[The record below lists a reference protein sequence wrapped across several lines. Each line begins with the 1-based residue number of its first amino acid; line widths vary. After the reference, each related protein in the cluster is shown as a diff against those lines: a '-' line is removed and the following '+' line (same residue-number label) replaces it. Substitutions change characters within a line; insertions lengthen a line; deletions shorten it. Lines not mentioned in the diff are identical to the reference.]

1 MNGSVLHRPSPEAPA
16 RPTAPNFRRPPALQP
31 PPMRLPRLGLLAA
44 CVLLVTPAVAE
55 AQRSHSY
62 QTDFSRE
69 ELASR
74 RTRVLDA
81 IGPQAIAIVQ
91 GASGQPGFSVFRQSN
106 DFYYLSGVESA
117 HAYLLLNG
125 RTRRTTLYLPR
136 RDEDRERNEGKVLS
150 VEDSLLV
157 IQLTGVE
164 QVRGLERMSQ
174 DLVGADLLRPPAM
187 ALHTPLAPME
197 TGNDSR
203 DELLAG
209 QARIAADPWDGRPAR
224 EAHFVRLIRER
235 FPQFEVRD
243 LSPTLDGMRAI
254 KSPAEIALIRR
265 ATELAGL
272 GIMEAMRSTSPGV
285 FEYHL
290 DAAAKYVHYLNGAR
304 GDGYASIIGGGTN
317 AFMGHYFRKSDV
329 LRDGDLVLMDYA
341 PDYRYYT
348 SDVTRI
354 WPVNGTFTPAQAALY
369 EFIVAYR
376 DALFRHVKPGVTSDQ
391 VLDGAAADMKQY
403 LVGRTFASSA
413 HLKAVQ
419 EGIVFRG
426 HFQHPV
432 GMAVHDV
439 GRVRGVPLKPGMVF
453 TIDPMIWV
461 PEERLYIRI
470 EDMALVTADGV
481 ENLSGFVPARIA
493 DVQRTIAGPG
503 LVQLHKPVPA
513 QAGPGGQP
521 R

>member
-1 MNGSVLHRPSPEAPA
+1 MSLRPSPC
-16 RPTAPNFRRPPALQP
+16 
-31 PPMRLPRLGLLAA
+31 LAA
-44 CVLLVTPAVAE
+44 CLILIAPAVGA
-55 AQRSHSY
+55 AQTSAGY

-69 ELASR
+69 ELAAR
-74 RTRVLDA
+74 RTRILDA
-81 IGPQAIAIVQ
+81 IGAGGVAIVQ
-91 GASGQPGFSVFRQSN
+91 GATGEPGFGGFRQSN
-106 DFYYLSGVESA
+106 DFYYLTGVESA

-125 RTRRTTLYLPR
+125 RTRRSTLYLPR
-136 RDEDRERNEGKVLS
+136 RDEDRERGEGKVLS
-150 VEDSLLV
+150 AEDAVLV
-157 IQLTGVE
+157 TELTGVE
-164 QVRGLERMSQ
+164 EVRALDRLSQ
-174 DLVGADLLRPPAM
+174 DLAGADLLRPPAM
-187 ALHTPLAPME
+187 TFHTPLAPME

-209 QARIAADPWDGRPAR
+209 RARIAADPWDGRPAR
-224 EAHFVRLIRER
+224 EAHFVRLIQES

-243 LSPTLDGMRAI
+243 LSPTLDLMRAI

-265 ATELAGL
+265 ATQLAGL
-272 GIMEAMRSTSPGV
+272 GIMEAMRSTTPGV
-285 FEYHL
+285 SEYHL

-304 GDGYASIIGGGTN
+304 GDGYASIIAGGTN
-317 AFMGHYFRKSDV
+317 AWMGHYFRKSDV

-354 WPVNGTFTPAQAALY
+354 WPVNGTFTAAQAALY

-376 DALFRHVKPGVTSDQ
+376 DAFFRHIKPGVTSDQ
-391 VLDGAAADMKQY
+391 VLDRAAADMRQY
-403 LVGRTFASSA
+403 LVGKTFATPA

-419 EGIVFRG
+419 EGLAFRG

-439 GRVRGVPLKPGMVF
+439 GRVRGVPLEPGMVF
-453 TIDPMIWV
+453 TIDPMIWI

-470 EDMALVTADGV
+470 EDVALVTADGV

-493 DVQRTIAGPG
+493 DVQRTIAEPG
-503 LVQLHKPVPA
+503 LVQLHRPVPPS
-513 QAGPGGQP
+513 GH
-521 R
+521 